1 MLPAEIARRIAEEMA
16 RVLRP
21 RGFRRKAH
29 VFSRESEDVIHLV
42 ELQASRKNT
51 SALSS
56 FTVNLAIWVPAL
68 VPEDVRDSRKPAVAG
83 APWRKR
89 LGSVCPEH
97 TDLWWQAFELHAARA
112 IASEIAARVE
122 QFGLPALDGVP
133 NARALAA
140 LWRAGS
146 TPGLTRVEASKLA
159 AELQE
164 CIGEP

>member
-1 MLPAEIARRIAEEMA
+1 MLPGEIASCIAGEMA

-21 RGFRRKAH
+21 RGFRPKAH

-42 ELQASRKNT
+42 ELQSSQKNT
-51 SALSS
+51 RALSF
-56 FTVNLAIWVPAL
+56 FTVNLALWVPAL
-68 VPEDVRDSRKPAVAG
+68 VPEDVRDSRRPSVAG

-89 LGSVCPEH
+89 LGAVCPEQ
-97 TDLWWQAFELHAARA
+97 TDLWWQASERKAASD
-112 IASEIAARVE
+112 IASEIASRVE
-122 QFGLPALDGVP
+122 QFGLPALQALP

-140 LWRAGS
+140 LWRSGS
-146 TPGLTRVEASKLA
+146 TPGLTKLEAGKLA